1 MKRYFTLKTAREALL
16 TVRLKM
22 AQAAALKSRLES
34 CREPAARLRQQA
46 WLTGGLHVDAEQAM
60 SVFHRARVAEEE
72 LREALESLSG
82 MGVIV
87 RDLEAGIV
95 DFPALSR
102 GREVMLCWRRG
113 EEDILWWH
121 GADEGFQ
128 GRKPVDAEFEAS
140 LEC

>member
-1 MKRYFTLKTAREALL
+1 MKRYFTLKTAREALM
-16 TVRLKM
+16 TVRRTM
-22 AQAAALKSRLES
+22 AQLAELKSRLES
-34 CREPAARLRQQA
+34 CRGPVARLREQA
-46 WLTGGLHVDAEQAM
+46 WLTGGLHVDPEQAV
-60 SVFHRARVAEEE
+60 SVFRRAIEAEEE
-72 LREALESLSG
+72 LREVLESLSG

-102 GREVMLCWRRG
+102 GREVMLCWKTG